1 VGRDGARAWEPLT
14 GSQGRGTTAW
24 GEMAPQ
30 GGQQGGQRW
39 AAPCRPLGCR
49 AGCQGALPAIV
60 GHWGL
65 GVPPARRQDTG
76 PWPPPRWLPLPGR
89 LEAQVLTQ
97 SRRKRLAGG
106 KHPQHRGF

>member
-1 VGRDGARAWEPLT
+1 
-14 GSQGRGTTAW
+14 
-24 GEMAPQ
+24 MAPQ